1 MTNHSSGMGRD
12 NTRPVPAHQHTSTW
26 SFLAPRVRV
35 VAVTNQQPG
44 NRQIGS
50 LLGWPPKVV
59 YSLRLTDRVRL
70 IAIVQ
75 LSAWDS
81 SAVPLEGPMIE
92 SKKTPFEFR
101 PEEIGMLKVALALH
115 VKTLGGYTRRTDR
128 AQQMMYR
135 ALLRRIEHEMA

>member
-1 MTNHSSGMGRD
+1 MG
-12 NTRPVPAHQHTSTW
+12 
-26 SFLAPRVRV
+26 
-35 VAVTNQQPG
+35 
-44 NRQIGS
+44 
-50 LLGWPPKVV
+50 
-59 YSLRLTDRVRL
+59 L